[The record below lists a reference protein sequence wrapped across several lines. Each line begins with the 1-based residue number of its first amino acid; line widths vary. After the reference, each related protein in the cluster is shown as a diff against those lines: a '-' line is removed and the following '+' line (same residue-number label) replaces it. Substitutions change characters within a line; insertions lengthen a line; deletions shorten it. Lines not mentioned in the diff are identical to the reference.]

1 MSNRLD
7 NVGPAVID
15 DIESN
20 DDLTT
25 IARSPNGLMITQK
38 PFKTT
43 IAEQPVTE
51 ARKPFMPPPA
61 SVLQNAGTARATLA
75 SSREQPNG
83 TIHNNYAGNHQDQ
96 TVLLLAFVPNLL

>member
-7 NVGPAVID
+7 TVSLPVID
-15 DIESN
+15 GIESN
-20 DDLTT
+20 DDSTT
-25 IARSPNGLMITQK
+25 VAGSPNGLMITQK

-43 IAEQPVTE
+43 IAEQSVTE
-51 ARKPFMPPPA
+51 ARKPFFPPPA

-83 TIHNNYAGNHQDQ
+83 TTDSNYAGNHQDQ
-96 TVLLLAFVPNLL
+96 TVFLLAFVPNLF